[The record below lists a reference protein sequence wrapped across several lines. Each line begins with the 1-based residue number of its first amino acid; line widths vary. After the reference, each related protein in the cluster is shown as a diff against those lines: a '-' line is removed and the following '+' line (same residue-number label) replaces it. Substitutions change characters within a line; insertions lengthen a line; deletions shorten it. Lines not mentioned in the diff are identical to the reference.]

1 MKNKSIRI
9 ALSSVLIYLIFKK
22 SLEILT
28 ALALWLSVKFRIEND
43 FILIGMIVL
52 IGLLCLSLLII
63 LFNKFLGKEKRKS
76 KTVYLLLTITIAL
89 TLLLFL
95 VKYLFSNYMNTESI
109 MDFQQYYN
117 YQNWTIILDIYFP
130 LIGLFY
136 FLWRLLKKD
145 KKYSG

>member
-1 MKNKSIRI
+1 MTNKSIRI